1 MKKRINSSEIEKAK
15 RSNRFLFILTELM
28 LLVVIGGLVFYVLYD
43 KKLIK
48 FDNIKNTTEEDII
61 SKNETKFNV
70 NTNNKEVLKLY
81 NTVRISNN
89 DCSEYIDSKSLKT
102 DKLSEECKFDIAS
115 NIYNKYL
122 VEENGN
128 KFIPE
133 NEVIY
138 AYESLYGE
146 ESYKNQELIPYKN
159 ESKLYY
165 SAINEKYI
173 LQNDVQDSDTNMS
186 NHEDI
191 ISIKKD
197 NSYLY
202 INTAVLYYESIN
214 KFICKDY
221 KCDEIVEKLND
232 EANDEYFK
240 LYIKH
245 NKNKLYNYQYKFKLD
260 KNGFYKYIGFE
271 RTNK

>member
-15 RSNRFLFILTELM
+15 RSNRFLFILTVLM

-48 FDNIKNTTEEDII
+48 FDNFKNTTEEDII
-61 SKNETKFNV
+61 SKNETNFNV
-70 NTNNKEVLKLY
+70 NTDNKEVLKLY

-102 DKLSEECKFDIAS
+102 DKLNEECKFDIAS

-122 VEENGN
+122 VEENGS

-133 NEVIY
+133 DEVIY

-146 ESYKNQELIPYKN
+146 GSYKNQELIPYKN

-173 LQNDVQDSDTNMS
+173 LQNDIQDSDTNMS
-186 NHEDI
+186 KHEDI

-202 INTAVLYYESIN
+202 INTSILYYESIN